1 MKFTEWMRRKILKLL
16 GLEKLAE
23 NPKSNRLMFISNN
36 EDIKLEEAICGKIW
50 YIGDSNQLLNYYTE
64 RRLTLVN
71 NPIFNRNIENY
82 FWAKSA
88 EECDI
93 KRVHS
98 GVARAII
105 DTISNVI
112 GKPEIDEPTGMW
124 EKIAEENDFE
134 GKLTQQGRVMTLAQ
148 GWGAWKI
155 NINKEVSDY
164 PLLEYYEAENCEY
177 IVKSGIVI
185 GIVFKSYYKNKKQQ
199 DFVLLETRY
208 RANGNSYTEY
218 QLCRVE
224 GNDNM
229 TPCDFAEIEELA
241 YLGKDNNDKQVI
253 EGLNMMLAVPSR
265 YFYSALDPEHGDAFL
280 SGKYDALDM
289 LDEIMSQA
297 SQTNRV
303 STPVEYYSSDIV
315 FRDKNGNPG
324 VPKLYNRQ
332 YMQKEDI
339 PDGDG
344 NLNTDIVTTQP
355 DLNFDKYGNLMQTVL
370 DYIFT
375 GKVSPATMGVDIAK
389 KDNAEAQ
396 REKEKV
402 TIMTRN
408 NIITQETRMVKQIVK
423 ICLYLK
429 EFMDK
434 GTITLTDNE
443 VSVKYN
449 EFANPAFE
457 NMLETYG
464 NAWNQGE
471 ISTKKYVELL
481 WAGKLTEE
489 EQAQEIAWLDEHR
502 KQDEFDLEGMLKTN
516 ENAISGAMDKAA
528 NDENE
533 FAEPEEQVPSNNL

>member
-1 MKFTEWMRRKILKLL
+1 MKFTEWMRKKILKLL

-23 NPKSNRLMFISNN
+23 NPKSDRLMFINNN
-36 EDIKLEEAICGKIW
+36 EDIKLEEAVCGKIW

-64 RRLTLVN
+64 RRLTVVK

-82 FWAKSA
+82 FWAKSTQ
-88 EECDI
+88 ETDI

-98 GVARAII
+98 GIARAII

-112 GKPEIDEPTGMW
+112 GKPEIDEESGMW
-124 EKIAEENDFE
+124 DKIADENDFD
-134 GKLTQQGRVMTLAQ
+134 GKLTQQARPMTLAQ

-155 NINKEVSDY
+155 NINKDVSDY

-185 GIVFKSYYKNKKQQ
+185 GIVFKSYYKNKKGQ

-208 RANGNSYTEY
+208 RSNGNSYTEY
-218 QLCRVE
+218 QLCRIE
-224 GNDNM
+224 SAENI

-241 YLGKDNNDKQVI
+241 YLADDGNDKKVI

-280 SGKYDALDM
+280 AGKYDALDM

-303 STPVEYYSSDIV
+303 STPVEYYSSEIV
-315 FRDKNGNPG
+315 FRDKDGNPG

-332 YMQKEDI
+332 FMQKEGI

-344 NLNTDIVTTQP
+344 NQNNDIVTTQP
-355 DLNFDKYGNLMQTVL
+355 DLNFDKYGNLMKTVL

-408 NIITQETRMVKQIVK
+408 NIIAQETRIIKQLVT

-434 GTITLTDNE
+434 GSITLKQPE
-443 VSVKYN
+443 IQVKYN

-457 NMLETYG
+457 NMLQTYG
-464 NAWNQGE
+464 QAWSQGE

-481 WAGKLTEE
+481 WAGKLTDE
-489 EQAQEIAWLDEHR
+489 EQAEEIKWLDENR
-502 KQDEFDLEGMLKTN
+502 QKDDFDLQGMLGNN
-516 ENAISGAMDKAA
+516 EEAINNAMVSAGA
-528 NDENE
+528 DEGNLAD
-533 FAEPEEQVPSNNL
+533 AEE